1 MIKINVAQ
9 QLKQTVGVAKQYKVS
24 ETDEALGLNIFG
36 ELNLVRTDKGILV
49 TGKLNT
55 LKKLACSRCL
65 SVFDH
70 PISLD
75 FSEEYVPTLDVI
87 SGTPVP
93 APEGLFTINDKHEI
107 ILDSALDQY
116 EIMALPMKPLCRPDC
131 KGLCDR
137 CGVDLNSE
145 DCSCSNTI
153 DPRWAALA
161 GLASTVT
168 KDNSREELD

>member
-9 QLKQTVGVAKQYKVS
+9 QLKHTVGVAKQYKVS
-24 ETDEALGLNIFG
+24 ETDEALGLNIYG

-70 PISLD
+70 PVSLD
-75 FSEEYVPTLDVI
+75 FLEEYVPTMDVI
-87 SGTPVP
+87 SGTPLSTP
-93 APEGLFTINDKHEI
+93 DGLFTITNNHEI
-107 ILDSALDQY
+107 CLDDALSQY
-116 EIMALPMKPLCRPDC
+116 EVLALPMKPLCRPDC
-131 KGLCDR
+131 KGLCDH
-137 CGVDLNSE
+137 CGSNLNIE

-161 GLASTVT
+161 GLALN
-168 KDNSREELD
+168 DIQGNSREE